1 MKTYK
6 GVLLIIVLFL
16 AAQNVNAQIYSTTTG
31 GNWED
36 TTSWIGYKVPGA
48 LDSAIIQGPITLN
61 FDAPTL
67 HDLLISENGSLLNG
81 WVSSFTVTGNVWVN
95 GNVNCPSVSD
105 FKIGGDLHLNGNW
118 KANLLFTGT
127 ENHFLSTTP
136 TSVFDPYTHLLALES
151 KIIAASDLYLC
162 GNGYPHIVAKEIDLT
177 AGYSMHLFKVRLG
190 QEYYYINGGIR
201 TKVIGGNNTI
211 YFNEEVLAYTD
222 QYYFEYSD
230 LQDVTLQGKLFFGG
244 GVRLLGEVINADTL
258 KTAVGVGNW
267 VVEVLGNLTN
277 NGNIEDGS
285 LKFTFHNNFTNNGV
299 FVVPVVTFLGM
310 NDHQIITTPG
320 NWIKFTSNFLAEEG
334 KIIAESDLYLS
345 GNGAGVH
352 LVAKEID
359 LILGHTLYLRDL
371 RVGLN
376 SAAIKT
382 KINGGGNSVYLRGGL
397 NSYYENCDLY
407 DLNFRGYT
415 VFKGNNTNLY
425 GEIVNLD
432 TLTNNSQ
439 ITLNS
444 YGNFTNHGRM
454 YNSSYDINMN
464 IYGDLTNDSNYSA
477 ISTSLVGMHD
487 QNIFLP
493 TDKPLNSMITTFKSE
508 LTGATYQWQKNG
520 IDIGNAT
527 TNQLVFNSALTVNE
541 YGTYRC
547 IVDEVPS
554 RKVFVGNSAPPAF
567 EIYDVQITNLSL
579 TQTQIE
585 WKTTVP
591 ASGFIFYAENDTT
604 NGYPL
609 EAMEPQDLRLQHS
622 LTLENLTTGSTYYFI
637 IDQNDSAWNNI
648 RSIPYNFVAGDS
660 IVGINDLDN
669 VPKEFSLSQNYPN
682 PFNPT
687 TRINFT
693 VPTSLTPTL
702 LTLKIY
708 DIVGNEIATLV
719 NEEKAPGTYEV
730 AFDAAGLTS
739 GVYFYKIQSGYFTQT
754 RKLILI
760 K

>member
-6 GVLLIIVLFL
+6 GLLLIIVLFL
-16 AAQNVNAQIYSTTTG
+16 AIQNVNAQIYSTTTG

-48 LDSAIIQGPITLN
+48 LDSAIIQGPITLY
-61 FDAPTL
+61 FDAASL
-67 HDLLISENGSLLNG
+67 HDLFISEGGSLLDG

-151 KIIAASDLYLC
+151 KIIAASDLYLRGS
-162 GNGYPHIVAKEIDLT
+162 GNIVAKEIDLT

-190 QEYYYINGGIR
+190 QDYYYINGGLR
-201 TKVIGGNNTI
+201 TKVIGGKNTI
-211 YFNEEVLAYTD
+211 YFNEEGLVYTD
-222 QYYFEYSD
+222 QYYFEYCD
-230 LQDVTLQGKLFFGG
+230 LQDVTLQGKLFFGA

-299 FVVPVVTFLGM
+299 FSVPVITFLGT

-320 NWIKFTSNFLAEEG
+320 NWIKFTSTFLAEEG
-334 KIIAESDLYLS
+334 KIIAESDLYLR

-359 LILGHTLYLRDL
+359 LTLGHTLYLQDL
-371 RVGLN
+371 RVGK

-382 KINGGGNSVYLRGGL
+382 KINGGGNSIYLRGGIY
-397 NSYYENCDLY
+397 SYYENCDLY
-407 DLNFRGYT
+407 DVNLRGYS
-415 VFKGNNTNLY
+415 VFTGNSVDFY
-425 GEIVNLD
+425 GEVVNLD
-432 TLTNNSQ
+432 TLTHSNSA

-454 YNSSYDINMN
+454 SNYLNMN
-464 IYGDLTNDSNYSA
+464 IYGNLTNDSNYAA
-477 ISTSLVGMHD
+477 ISTNLVGLHD

-493 TDKPLNSMITTFKSE
+493 TNKPLNSMATNFRSE
-508 LTGATYQWQKNG
+508 LVGTVYQWQKNG
-520 IDIGNAT
+520 DNITNAT
-527 TNQLVFNSALTVNE
+527 TNQLTFNSSLTENE
-541 YGTYRC
+541 YGMYQC
-547 IVDEVPS
+547 IVDGVPS
-554 RKVFVGNSAPPAF
+554 RKIFVGQSAPAAF
-567 EIYDVQITNLSL
+567 EIYDVVITNLNS
-579 TQTQIE
+579 TQTKIE

-591 ASGFIFYAENDTT
+591 SSGFIFYAENDTT

-609 EAMEPQDLRLQHS
+609 EAMEQTGNFLVHS
-622 LTLENLTTGSTYYFI
+622 LTLENLIKGSTYYFI
-637 IDQNDSAWNNI
+637 IDQNDSVGNNI
-648 RSIPYNFVAGDS
+648 RSIPFKFVSGEL
-660 IVGINDLDN
+660 VGIKENEN
-669 VPKEFSLSQNYPN
+669 MPTEFSLAQNYPN
-682 PFNPT
+682 PFNPE
-687 TRINFT
+687 
-693 VPTSLTPTL
+693 TSIRYSLVSSQNVS
-702 LTLKIY
+702 LKVF
-708 DIVGNEIATLV
+708 DALGNEVAELV
-719 NEEKAPGTYEV
+719 NEYRQPGTYKID
-730 AFDAAGLTS
+730 FSAAALKLSS
-739 GVYFYKIQSGYFTQT
+739 GVYFYVIKTDNDFLT
-754 RKLILI
+754 RKMLLM